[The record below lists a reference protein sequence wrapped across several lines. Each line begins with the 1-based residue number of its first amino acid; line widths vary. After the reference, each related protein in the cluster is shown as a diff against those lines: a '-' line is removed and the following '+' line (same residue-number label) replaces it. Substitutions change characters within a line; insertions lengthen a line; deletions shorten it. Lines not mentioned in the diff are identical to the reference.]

1 LIIAKLHRRVVS
13 EESHPRLA
21 PRMPPPACRQVPRR
35 VPAPPWLKAL
45 LVIVHVTPLML
56 LAASSSLG
64 TQYVELLVER
74 PVPTTLGALGLLVVS
89 SMLVY
94 ATVIDPLCRRVQT
107 QKKFLPPRIGIKKE
121 TDHEW
126 LFRMWMRR
134 KFAAAQ
140 TVLLIVWA
148 CWWNFTNPLGPGVE
162 WGSRWYNGLV
172 PNLVACMAC
181 ARTILRSRHADSFID
196 DDMDMIDLMLSW
208 ACAVAIPAVNT
219 AAFLAGADP
228 ARRSRQIDL
237 EVMSGPAM
245 YATFMVTGCALS
257 MQPFSLRSK
266 LKLLVGNFVAV
277 TTAGLVRA
285 TYSSNWNEMV
295 TRRHVLCSIW
305 AGFALAQL
313 VIDRAIWPYWLQR
326 REFAVV
332 RLGV

>member
-1 LIIAKLHRRVVS
+1 
-13 EESHPRLA
+13 
-21 PRMPPPACRQVPRR
+21 MPAFRQVPRR
-35 VPAPPWLKAL
+35 VPAPPWLRAL
-45 LVIVHVTPLML
+45 LVVVHVTPLML
-56 LAASSSLG
+56 FAASSSLG
-64 TQYVELLVER
+64 ARFVELLVER
-74 PVPTTLGALGLLVVS
+74 PVPATLGALGLLAVS
-89 SMLVY
+89 AMLVY

-107 QKKFLPPRIGIKKE
+107 QKFLPPRIGIKKE
-121 TDHEW
+121 TDNEW

-134 KFAAAQ
+134 KFAAGQ

-148 CWWNFTNPLGPGVE
+148 CWWSFTDPLGPCGPN
-162 WGSRWYNGLV
+162 WAPASSGACGGTMAWWV

-208 ACAVAIPAVNT
+208 ACAVAIPALNT

-228 ARRSRQIDL
+228 ARRSRQTDL
-237 EVMSGPAM
+237 ELMSGPAM
-245 YATFMVTGCALS
+245 YAPFMVTGCALS

-266 LKLLVGNFVAV
+266 LKILVGNFVAV

-305 AGFALAQL
+305 AGFALTQL
-313 VIDRAIWPYWLQR
+313 VVDRAIWPYWLRR

-332 RLGV
+332 RLGLLGV